1 MRFIIING
9 PNLNLLGKR
18 EPLLYGSVD
27 FSTVL
32 RHIQLAL
39 PEAHI
44 EHFQSNDESTL
55 IDRLH
60 QADNEDWQGV
70 VLNAGGFTHTSLA
83 LADAVAGIDLPV
95 IEVHISNIFARE
107 MIRQHSFISKYA
119 RGVIAGF
126 GVDGYRMAIEYFLKS

>member
-1 MRFIIING
+1 MKFLIING

-18 EPLLYGSVD
+18 EPLLYGSID
-27 FSTVL
+27 FATVL
-32 RHIQLAL
+32 RHIQLSL
-39 PEAHI
+39 PEAQI
-44 EHFQSNDESTL
+44 EHFQSNDESKL

-60 QADNEDWQGV
+60 LADSEDWTGI

-95 IEVHISNIFARE
+95 VEVHISNVFGRE
-107 MIRQHSFISKYA
+107 LIRHHSFISKYA

-126 GVDGYRMAIEYFLKS
+126 GVDGYRMAIDYFLRS